1 MLGTEEERQRHHRH
15 RIDAATMLLEQY
27 AKHSG
32 CGVFSNNNGL
42 VASWLL
48 SEDIYMVRMPS
59 PEASRP
65 ALAYSANGRGLVPN
79 RCHVER

>member
-1 MLGTEEERQRHHRH
+1 MLS
-15 RIDAATMLLEQY
+15 ICLKKLMLLEQY

-79 RCHVER
+79 NLPTKK